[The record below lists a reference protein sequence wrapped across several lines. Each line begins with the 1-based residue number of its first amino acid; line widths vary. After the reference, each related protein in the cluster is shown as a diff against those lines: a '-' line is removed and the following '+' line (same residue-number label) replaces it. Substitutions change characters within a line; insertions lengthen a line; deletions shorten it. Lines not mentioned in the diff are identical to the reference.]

1 MPGTR
6 GDGARAVFLDRDGV
20 LNAVVLRDGRP
31 ASPRTPDELV
41 VEAGA
46 AAAVRRLRE
55 CGYLVFAV
63 TNQPDVARGLLTE
76 AALAELMSR
85 VEAEIPLDDW
95 RSCIHDDVD
104 GCECR
109 KPRPGMVQG
118 LARVW
123 GVDLAAS
130 YLVGDSWKDMEAGR
144 AAGCRTILLRRDY
157 NSEARGGQEV
167 GTLDEAVDIILAA
180 DRPTHALRFLAESR
194 WILERLDPA
203 AIEAMAAALAEL
215 RERGGRLF
223 FLGVGGGAGHA
234 SHAVN
239 DFRKIAGIESYAAT
253 DNVAELTARAND
265 EGWESTFVEYLRGSR
280 LRREDGVFVF
290 SVGGGSL
297 ERGISTNLVRAVA
310 YAAEVGASVFGVVGR
325 DGGFTARVARHCIV
339 VPTANPETVTPHTET
354 FQALVWHLLVSH
366 PKLQR
371 GAMKWESVEAAR

>member
-6 GDGARAVFLDRDGV
+6 GGGARAVFLDRDGV

-55 CGYLVFAV
+55 RGYLVFAV

-104 GCECR
+104 RCECR

-118 LARVW
+118 LARAW

-157 NSEARGGQEV
+157 NSEATGGQEV

-253 DNVAELTARAND
+253 DNVAELTARTND
-265 EGWESTFVEYLRGSR
+265 EGWDTTFVEYLRGSR

-290 SVGGGSL
+290 SVGGGSV

-310 YAAEVGASVFGVVGR
+310 FAAEVGASIFGVVGR
-325 DGGFTARVARHCIV
+325 DGGFTARVARHCII
-339 VPTANPETVTPHTET
+339 VPTASAETVTPQTET

-366 PKLQR
+366 PALQR

>member
-1 MPGTR
+1 MSG
-6 GDGARAVFLDRDGV
+6 GGAPAVFLDRDGV
-20 LNAVVLRDGRP
+20 LNAVVWRDGRP
-31 ASPRTPDELV
+31 GSPRTLDELV
-41 VEAGA
+41 LEAGA
-46 AAAVRRLRE
+46 AAAVERLRAG
-55 CGYLVFAV
+55 GYLVFVV

-85 VEAEIPLDDW
+85 VGAEVPLDDW
-95 RSCIHDDVD
+95 RICIHDDVD

-109 KPRPGMVQG
+109 KPKPGMVRE

-130 YLVGDSWKDMEAGR
+130 YLVGDSWRDMEAGR

-157 NSEARGGQEV
+157 NSDATGGQEV
-167 GTLDEAVDIILAA
+167 GTLDGAVDIILAA
-180 DRPTHALRFLAESR
+180 ERQTHAARFLAESR

-215 RERGGRLF
+215 RDRGGRLF

-239 DFRKIAGIESYAAT
+239 DFRKLAGIESYAAT

-265 EGWESTFVEYLRGSR
+265 EGWDSTFVEYLRGSR

-290 SVGGGSL
+290 SVGGGSV
-297 ERGISTNLVRAVA
+297 ERGISTNLVRALA
-310 YAAEVGASVFGVVGR
+310 YAAELGASIFGVVGR
-325 DGGFTARVARHCIV
+325 DGGFTARVATHCIV
-339 VPTANPETVTPHTET
+339 VPTANPETVTPQTET

-366 PKLQR
+366 PRLQR
-371 GAMKWESVEAAR
+371 AATKWESVEAAR